1 MSAAATPR
9 DYAAEALDAL
19 RLGVL
24 TPAPALKAEVD
35 GYARALRDLHDA
47 AELVPGMEATV
58 AVVLAAE
65 AVAKAA
71 GAVEAQARDALMR
84 CIEETG
90 APGVMTHTHTAGV
103 QDSKRAVVITDP
115 VALPRQYWSDPKPDK
130 DAISKALHAGQDIPG
145 AVLANTKPHLKITP
159 RKKA

>member
-1 MSAAATPR
+1 MSAAAAPR

-19 RLGVL
+19 RSAVL
-24 TPAPALKAEVD
+24 AEAPALKAEVE

-47 AELVPGMEATV
+47 AELVPGMQATV

-71 GAVEAQARDALMR
+71 GVVEAQARDALMR

-103 QDSKRAVVITDP
+103 QDSKRAVIVTDP
-115 VALPRQYWSDPKPDK
+115 DALPPQYWSDPKPDK
-130 DAISKALHAGQDIPG
+130 DAISKALHAGQDVAG
-145 AVLANTKPHLKITP
+145 AVLANTKPHLKITSR
-159 RKKA
+159 RKS